1 MRIRIADI
9 ETQNHPYLGGVAS
22 AHCPDNYIVLY
33 GWRDDVDGVPGTPQL
48 IRFESK
54 EEANDPSWFS
64 LDGVD
69 LFVHHNSM
77 YECSWWITRYRDEFL
92 RFLKRGGRVLCT
104 QLGEYLSSHQTWT
117 YPALNEVAQKHGG
130 TPKVD
135 GVKMLWEQ
143 GVLTADID
151 PALLSEYLIGPSGDI
166 ENTAR
171 AFYGQMQYLNEMGM
185 WRMFLERCEGMVC
198 FAFCEA
204 AGLYVNK
211 EVAERNQAEQLK
223 ELAEINEQIE
233 KLLPVLPA
241 TFEWNWGSDF
251 HMSALLFGGEVKYQE
266 RVPRTDAD
274 GNVVYEKQD
283 CYKFGQAY
291 LPIEGMDA
299 ESFELAC
306 CEFGPCDRYSA
317 GKNKG
322 QLKPHKVLTGTPQ
335 TKWADTTFKFPGILP
350 IAAMPKVLAEKFAF
364 DPNARRNGEYVGKR
378 FLPCGTPVYSTSGE
392 VLTALAVHGFEA
404 GKLLNR
410 KATLD
415 KDNGT
420 YYISHEYNADGSIK
434 KTKGMLQ
441 YVGPDNIIHHSL
453 NTCATTTGRLSSS
466 NPNL

>member
-1 MRIRIADI
+1 MRIRICDI

-33 GWRDDVDGVPGTPQL
+33 GWRDDVDGVPGKAQE
-48 IRFESK
+48 IRFNSK

-69 LFVHHNSM
+69 LFVHHNAM
-77 YECSWWITRYRDEFL
+77 YEMSWWVTRYRDEFL
-92 RFLKRGGRVLCT
+92 KFLKRGGRVLCT
-104 QLGEYLSSHQTWT
+104 QLGEYLCSHQTWT

-171 AFYGQMQYLNEMGM
+171 SFYGQMQYLNQMSM

-198 FAFCEA
+198 FSFCEA
-204 AGLYVNK
+204 AGLFVNK
-211 EVAERNQAEQLK
+211 EVAARNHAEQLA
-223 ELAEINEQIE
+223 ELDEINAEIH
-233 KLLPVLPA
+233 KLLPVLPD

-274 GNVVYEKQD
+274 GNVMYESDD
-283 CYKFGQAY
+283 CYLLGDKYIDCAY
-291 LPIEGMDA
+291 MDVQMPEVITHLVA
-299 ESFELAC
+299 QHGNL
-306 CEFGPCDRYSA
+306 DRYKA

-322 QLKPHKVLTGTPQ
+322 ALKVHKVKSERPQ
-335 TKWADTTFKFPGILP
+335 TKWADTTFKFPGLLP

-364 DPNARRNGEYVGKR
+364 DPNARRNGEYVGKGS
-378 FLPCGTPVYSTSGE
+378 CPVGLRCS
-392 VLTALAVHGFEA
+392 VHPA
-404 GKLLNR
+404 K
-410 KATLD
+410 
-415 KDNGT
+415 
-420 YYISHEYNADGSIK
+420 
-434 KTKGMLQ
+434 
-441 YVGPDNIIHHSL
+441 
-453 NTCATTTGRLSSS
+453 C
-466 NPNL
+466 